1 MRICIFPFFYHGMH
15 ATIVARSTVRMHTR
29 VIESLFFWFPPFGDL
44 FELLPETMNSTVLF
58 KACRAR
64 PQSKACS
71 ALRKRQVS
79 TKAAPSRAPSASRL
93 QQISRYSVILSDAA
107 TDAST
112 AVVSYALLADTLATS
127 AMCEYSVRMPQL
139 STGGN
144 MPSRA
149 PWAVRASGIVSG
161 SGPLWTSTSA
171 CRQRNS
177 DLCK

>member
-1 MRICIFPFFYHGMH
+1 MQISCESVIIFFLLPRH
-15 ATIVARSTVRMHTR
+15 AYYNRRSKSLQKLSERTR
-29 VIESLFFWFPPFGDL
+29 ETDREPIFLGFRLPDL

-58 KACRAR
+58 KSCRAR

-93 QQISRYSVILSDAA
+93 QQLSRYSVILSDAA

-139 STGGN
+139 NGEYWEN
-144 MPSRA
+144 A
-149 PWAVRASGIVSG
+149 
-161 SGPLWTSTSA
+161 
-171 CRQRNS
+171 
-177 DLCK
+177 